1 MRNSREEFCFS
12 LRQIFLGH
20 ALGRKLNPKAVKLP
34 WRKVVTGAGNA
45 RGRGN
50 ALFQA
55 ALGQDMISSRKQFP
69 GSSLTK
75 LLLSGFQQTA
85 LGFLATACRNRSTAT
100 LQQLHVC
107 RIVGKLDI
115 TPSFHFLLC
124 ARERLVYKDLVSL
137 KIYLKSLLFLFL
149 INLLG
154 FGL

>member
-1 MRNSREEFCFS
+1 MPEEEEMPS
-12 LRQIFLGH
+12 SKQLLG
-20 ALGRKLNPKAVKLP
+20 KTVYDIKQKAIP
-34 WRKVVTGAGNA
+34 W
-45 RGRGN
+45 
-50 ALFQA
+50 
-55 ALGQDMISSRKQFP
+55 QFP
-69 GSSLTK
+69 NIIVTLRISA
-75 LLLSGFQQTA
+75 TA

-107 RIVGKLDI
+107 RIVGKLGI